1 MPNYLIIS
9 KKRSEAQP
17 LSKTIILT
25 KLEFLVTRVITST
38 CSRNFFFEEK
48 EKYLLSIII
57 FIGVQIQVLVFTRSS
72 TQISKR
78 NPFSL
83 LCNHTTEEKSL
94 GMLKCEHSG
103 GCKTH

>member
-57 FIGVQIQVLVFTRSS
+57 SIRVQIQVLVLEVALKLVKEIHFHFCAT
-72 TQISKR
+72 TQPRK
-78 NPFSL
+78 
-83 LCNHTTEEKSL
+83 KV
-94 GMLKCEHSG
+94 
-103 GCKTH
+103 